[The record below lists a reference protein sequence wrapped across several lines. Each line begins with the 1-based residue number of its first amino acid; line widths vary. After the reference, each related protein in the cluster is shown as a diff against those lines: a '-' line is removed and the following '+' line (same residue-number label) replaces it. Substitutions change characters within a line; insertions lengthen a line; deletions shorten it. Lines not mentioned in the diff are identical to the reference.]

1 MEERRGEER
10 LKAAGLDATPNRL
23 RVLDALADSQSAL
36 SAQDILKQVRAV
48 QGMNKVTLY
57 RILDLL
63 VERGVA
69 WRHSAGDRT
78 FRYCLSPNGGHRVH
92 CHFFC
97 RVCGGM
103 QCLSLPVVPED
114 LMKLEHSLPVKVE
127 DVEIRLDGL
136 CEVCRRE

>member
-1 MEERRGEER
+1 MKERRGEEY

-23 RVLDALADSQSAL
+23 QVLDVLAGSQSAL
-36 SAQDILKQVRAV
+36 SAQDILKQVQV
-48 QGMNKVTLY
+48 GQGMNKVTLY

-69 WRHSAGDRT
+69 WRHSAGDRA
-78 FRYCLSPNGGHRVH
+78 FRYCLTPGDGHRVH

-103 QCLSLPVVPED
+103 QCLPMARVPED
-114 LMKLEHSLPVKVE
+114 VLALEHSLPVRVE
-127 DVEIRLDGL
+127 EVEIRLDGL
-136 CEVCRRE
+136 CRECRE

>member
-1 MEERRGEER
+1 MKERRGEEY
-10 LKAAGLDATPNRL
+10 LKAAGLDSTPNRL
-23 RVLDALADSQSAL
+23 RVLDALAGSQSAL
-36 SAQDILKQVRAV
+36 SAQDILKQVQAV
-48 QGMNKVTLY
+48 QSMNKVTLY

-78 FRYCLSPNGGHRVH
+78 FRYCLSPGEEHRVH

-103 QCLSLPVVPED
+103 QCLPLDRVPED
-114 LMKLEHSLPVKVE
+114 VLALEHSLPVRVE

-136 CEVCRRE
+136 CRECRE